1 MKIISL
7 EIKKVSVGKFFPR
20 ESKVEL
26 DIFFNDGSDKEIFKT
41 VDVSDAEGSAENIL
55 ADLRKMETSI
65 HKSSEARNS
74 IAENLINIVVK
85 NENETIKEIA
95 RFIQKVGARMEEI
108 KSKNVAEG
116 HLDRIRQL
124 KSLKIDFT

>member
-7 EIKKVSVGKFFPR
+7 EIKKVSIGKFFPR

-41 VDVSDAEGSAENIL
+41 VDVSDAEGSAGAIL
-55 ADLRKMETSI
+55 SDLRRMEKNIHQGSQNEESI
-65 HKSSEARNS
+65 V
-74 IAENLINIVVK
+74 ENFVNIVVK
-85 NENETIKEIA
+85 NEDKAIKEIA
-95 RFIQKVGARMEEI
+95 RFIQRVEARMEEI

-116 HLDRIRQL
+116 YLDRIREL
-124 KSLKIDFT
+124 KNLKVEF

>member
-7 EIKKVSVGKFFPR
+7 EIKGIKIGKFFPKGN
-20 ESKVEL
+20 KVEL

-55 ADLRKMETSI
+55 ADLRKMEKNIHQGSQNEESI
-65 HKSSEARNS
+65 V
-74 IAENLINIVVK
+74 ENFVNIVVK
-85 NENETIKEIA
+85 NEDKAIKEIA
-95 RFIQKVGARMEEI
+95 RFILKVGARMEEI

-116 HLDRIRQL
+116 YLDRIRQL
-124 KSLKIDFT
+124 KSLKVDFT

>member
-7 EIKKVSVGKFFPR
+7 EIKKMSIGKFFPR

-26 DIFFNDGSDKEIFKT
+26 DIFFNDGSDKEIFQI
-41 VDVSDAEGSAENIL
+41 VDSSDAEGSAENIL

-95 RFIQKVGARMEEI
+95 RFIQKIEIKMEEI

>member
-7 EIKKVSVGKFFPR
+7 EIKKVSIGKFFPR

-26 DIFFNDGSDKEIFKT
+26 DIFFNDGSDKEILKI
-41 VDVSDAEGSAENIL
+41 VDVSDAEGSAESIL
-55 ADLRKMETSI
+55 ADLRKMEKNI
-65 HKSSEARNS
+65 HKNSEARSS
-74 IAENLINIVVK
+74 IVENFINIVAK

-116 HLDRIRQL
+116 YLDRIRQL
-124 KSLKIDFT
+124 KSLKVDFT